1 MPHTHLPLDCHC
13 NSGVHGQYR
22 RGMNG
27 FTPWQFTRRDTSVL
41 LSPFS
46 IPACQH
52 AVEGVVL
59 VQFRTRDFGELQPV
73 ALTVPAW
80 LVGTSGHTVP
90 VSDHIDATI
99 VQEEVRQAL
108 QLHVHC
114 CWKALNNTIQLR
126 A

>member
-1 MPHTHLPLDCHC
+1 MPHTYLPLDCHC

-52 AVEGVVL
+52 AAEGVFCWCNSEHEIL
-59 VQFRTRDFGELQPV
+59 VNCNQ
-73 ALTVPAW
+73 
-80 LVGTSGHTVP
+80 SH
-90 VSDHIDATI
+90 
-99 VQEEVRQAL
+99 
-108 QLHVHC
+108 
-114 CWKALNNTIQLR
+114 
-126 A
+126 